1 MENRLI
7 FDSHPPEDV
16 MEEYAFNRLAEE
28 HCADLEEHLLICPR
42 CQDRLARTDEFIQL
56 MKQATAQ
63 WHGEPRPKVSSGMWW
78 GSPLAAILG
87 AGVVTAALALA
98 IPHSWRP
105 ARESAPVELVAFR
118 GGAGTAMVRARAG
131 AAIGIVI
138 DATDLDHR
146 HNLRV
151 EVVDAGG
158 KPVWSGPAAEAAAGA
173 RISAR
178 IGAPLSAGV
187 YWIRLYSPDGEL
199 LREFGLRA
207 E

>member
-28 HCADLEEHLLICPR
+28 HCADLEEHLLICRR
-42 CQDRLARTDEFIQL
+42 CQGRLARTDEYIQL
-56 MKQATAQ
+56 IKQAAAQ
-63 WHGEPRPKVSSGMWW
+63 WQGQPRPKASSGAGWR
-78 GSPLAAILG
+78 SPFTAILG
-87 AGVVTAALALA
+87 VGVVAVALALA

-118 GGAGTAMVRARAG
+118 GGAGTAMARARAG
-131 AAIGIVI
+131 AATDIVI

-158 KPVWSGPAAEAAAGA
+158 RPVWSGQAAEAASGA

-178 IGAPLSAGV
+178 IGARLRAGV